1 MPAPS
6 AVACLSPSFR
16 AKRRDLCRQL
26 LSVGSTPHAVVHY
39 THKHDGETAAE
50 ELDGMAMES
59 RILKAK
65 LLPMMAGPAPDAQQA
80 QQQAVP
86 TSRVIA
92 LHNLLPAGQPPDDTL
107 AGEVRDECARF
118 GTVANVRTA
127 FVTQRGGGDPAPPR
141 GNPAVT
147 VAFVRFEAVDAA
159 MAAASHLNGRLFD
172 GRRVSAQAYSEA
184 SFNALEWGG

>member
-1 MPAPS
+1 M
-6 AVACLSPSFR
+6 LSGVTSW
-16 AKRRDLCRQL
+16 QL

-50 ELDGMAMES
+50 ELDGMAMEN

-65 LLPMMAGPAPDAQQA
+65 LLPMMAAPAPGAQQA

-86 TSRVIA
+86 ASRVIA

-107 AGEVRDECARF
+107 AGEVRNECARF
-118 GTVANVRTA
+118 GQVANVRTA
-127 FVTQRGGGDPAPPR
+127 FVMQRGGGER
-141 GNPAVT
+141 GGGDPAVT